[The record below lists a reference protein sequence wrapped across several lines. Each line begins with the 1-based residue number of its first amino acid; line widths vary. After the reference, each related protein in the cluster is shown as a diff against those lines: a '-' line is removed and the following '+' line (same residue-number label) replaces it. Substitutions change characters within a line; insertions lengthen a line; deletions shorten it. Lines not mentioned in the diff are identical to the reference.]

1 MSIVSGRS
9 VGGGN
14 FATGEVYPATRSIN
28 WSATMK
34 NADAAITNFLVGA
47 KSSAIA
53 AAKDSQNRVRQ
64 EVLARLGPSLKVPA
78 VSDLVENAVDKISG
92 VVGSNSGA
100 SYSAVQPNL
109 HSGADFVDNSGVNS
123 GIDYL
128 NADLAKHY
136 GMDAQA
142 AYGEALQ
149 NTAYQRAVADLKAAG
164 LNPVLAAG
172 DVAPAGAYVHG
183 TLAGGSGSGF
193 SGRGGHSSGK
203 YAMSSDAY
211 NLAGVVGSVVG
222 AVAGASLS
230 KSPWKLLGA
239 STGSMVGKSLTQSII
254 QGVSSFQNMK
264 K

>member
-1 MSIVSGRS
+1 MAIVSGRS
-9 VGGGN
+9 VGGGS
-14 FATGEVYPATRSIN
+14 FGKTDFSQII
-28 WSATMK
+28 K
-34 NADAAITNFLVGA
+34 NGDAAITNFLVDA
-47 KSSAIA
+47 KSSAID

-64 EVLARLGPSLKVPA
+64 EVLGRLGPSLKVPA
-78 VSDLVENAVDKISG
+78 VSDLVDNAVDKISG

-109 HSGADFVDNSGVNS
+109 HSGADFVDNSGVNP

-172 DVAPAGAYVHG
+172 DVSPAGSFVHG
-183 TLAGGSGSGF
+183 TLAGGSGSGL
-193 SGRGGHSSGK
+193 SGGRSGGGSGK
-203 YAMSSDAY
+203 YAVSSDAY
-211 NLAGVVGSVVG
+211 NLAGVAGSIVG
-222 AVAGASLS
+222 AVAGAAYS

-239 STGSMVGKSLTQSII
+239 STGSMVGKSLTQAII
-254 QGVSSFQNMK
+254 QGVSSFRNLK